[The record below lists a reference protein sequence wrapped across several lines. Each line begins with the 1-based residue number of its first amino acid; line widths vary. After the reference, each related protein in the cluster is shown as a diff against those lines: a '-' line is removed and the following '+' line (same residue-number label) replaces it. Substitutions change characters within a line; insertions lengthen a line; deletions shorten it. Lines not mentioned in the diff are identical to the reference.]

1 MHIISPQG
9 YKTGFMLN
17 LTEHEIS
24 TVYKNEM
31 LKIKMLIGIQL
42 SYVVFILLI
51 NVPAY
56 KC

>member
-1 MHIISPQG
+1 
-9 YKTGFMLN
+9 MLN

-24 TVYKNEM
+24 TIYKNEM